1 VNTCRLDLH
10 RRLLVALSS
19 LGVVAAVAT
28 ALADAPVKP
37 QPAAAAQPSK
47 AEPGWQKVTARKGGC
62 FMSVPADWKVDPLL
76 KGSAGLDDQSA
87 SAVVSLADS
96 VTSLA
101 EVKPVM
107 EGNFK
112 PTKTFEDSPRRLFY
126 QYQAGSRTVFYIGVS
141 VKGGI
146 CGAQVSFK
154 PGKEAIAN
162 KVAATV
168 GGG

>member
-1 VNTCRLDLH
+1 MNRNRLELH
-10 RRLLVALSS
+10 RTWLAVLSLVGFMGATI
-19 LGVVAAVAT
+19 AVA
-28 ALADAPVKP
+28 DA
-37 QPAAAAQPSK
+37 S
-47 AEPGWQKVTARKGGC
+47 AEAGWKKVVARKGGC
-62 FMSVPADWKVDPLL
+62 AMYVPADWKVDALL

-87 SAVVSLADS
+87 SAVVSLADGVS
-96 VTSLA
+96 SLT

-126 QYQAGSRTVFYIGVS
+126 QYGVGGRLSFYVGVP

-146 CGAQVSFK
+146 CGAQISFK

-162 KVAATV
+162 KIAASV
-168 GGG
+168 GAG

>member
-1 VNTCRLDLH
+1 MNKCRLDLH
-10 RRLLVALSS
+10 RTLLATLPL
-19 LGVVAAVAT
+19 LGSMAATVT
-28 ALADAPVKP
+28 AADAP
-37 QPAAAAQPSK
+37 A
-47 AEPGWQKVTARKGGC
+47 GWQKVLARKGGC
-62 FMSVPADWKVDPLL
+62 AMSVPADWKVDTLL

-96 VTSLA
+96 VSTLA

-112 PTKTFEDSPRRLFY
+112 PTKTFEDSPQRLFY
-126 QYQAGSRTVFYIGVS
+126 QYLVGGRTAFYVGVP

-146 CGAQVSFK
+146 CGAQISFK

-162 KVAATV
+162 KIAASV
-168 GGG
+168 GAG